1 MPTQIFTPEPGGGS
15 PDERG
20 FLQMTSSGKAS
31 AQSAIDGLRASG
43 STNFR
48 AGLAKALEYFKSA
61 RDTQASTYCDS
72 VILFITDGR
81 DTYIESGLVSK
92 QA

>member
-1 MPTQIFTPEPGGGS
+1 MPTQIFTPEPGGQQ
-15 PDERG
+15 RG

-81 DTYIESGLVSK
+81 DTDIESGAVTK